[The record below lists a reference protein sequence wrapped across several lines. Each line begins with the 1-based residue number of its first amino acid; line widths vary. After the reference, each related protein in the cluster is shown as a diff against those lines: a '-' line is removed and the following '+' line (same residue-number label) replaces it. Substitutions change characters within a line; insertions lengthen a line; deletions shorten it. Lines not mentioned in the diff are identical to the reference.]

1 MRKVLEFFP
10 LIPILAIVAWVGHSF
25 WQAYQPQPAILHG
38 QIEAQQYSIASKVA
52 GRIDQVLVRKGDQVE
67 PGQLI
72 FSIISPELDAKLAQ
86 AKAVEQAAAAMAD
99 QADNGARIQEIAAAK
114 DQWQMALAGSKLAA
128 TTYKRVANLF
138 KDGVLPE
145 QKRDEAY
152 TQWQAAR
159 YTENAASQ
167 MYQMALEGARDET
180 KRAANEQMRAAAGV
194 VAEVEAFASDTLV
207 KSYNTGEVR
216 QVLLRTGELAPQGF
230 PVVTIIDMEDAWLVL
245 HVREDLLL
253 QFSKGTQFKAQLPAL
268 GNKKFKF
275 EVTHVSVMG
284 DFATWRATDS
294 RTGFDLRTFEIEA
307 RPLQHIDNL
316 RVGMGCTVVL
326 Q

>member
-1 MRKVLEFFP
+1 MRKVLEFLP
-10 LIPILAIVAWVGHSF
+10 LIPVLAIVAWVGYSF

-38 QIEAQQYSIASKVA
+38 QIEAQQYSISSKVA

-72 FSIISPELDAKLAQ
+72 FSITSPELDAKLAQ
-86 AKAVEQAAAAMAD
+86 AKAGEEAASAMAD
-99 QADNGARIQEIAAAK
+99 QAENGARSQEIAAAK
-114 DQWQMALAGSKLAA
+114 DQWQKALAGSNLAA

-138 KDGVLPE
+138 KDGVVPE

-167 MYQMALEGARDET
+167 MYQMAKEGARDET
-180 KRAANEQMRAAAGV
+180 KRAAKEQARAAAGV

-207 KSYNTGEVR
+207 KSYNSGEVR

-230 PVVTIIDMEDAWLVL
+230 PVVTIIDMDDAWMVL
-245 HVREDLLL
+245 HVREDLLM
-253 QFSKGTQFKAQLPAL
+253 QFSKGTQFEAQLPAL
-268 GNKKFKF
+268 GNEKFKF
-275 EVTHVSVMG
+275 KVTHVSVMG
-284 DFATWRATDS
+284 DYATWRATDS

>member
-1 MRKVLEFFP
+1 MRKILEFFP
-10 LIPILAIVAWVGHSF
+10 LIPVFAIVAWVGYSF

-38 QIEAQQYSIASKVA
+38 QIEAQQYSISSKVA

-72 FSIISPELDAKLAQ
+72 FSITSPELDAKLTQ
-86 AKAVEQAAAAMAD
+86 AKAGEEAATAMAD
-99 QADNGARIQEIAAAK
+99 QAENGARSQEIAAAK
-114 DQWQMALAGSKLAA
+114 DQWQKALAGSKLAA

-167 MYQMALEGARDET
+167 MYQMAKEGARDET
-180 KRAANEQMRAAAGV
+180 KRAANEQVRAAAGV

-245 HVREDLLL
+245 HVREDLLM
-253 QFSKGTQFKAQLPAL
+253 QFSKGTQFEAQLPAL

-275 EVTHVSVMG
+275 KVAHVSVMG
-284 DFATWRATDS
+284 DFATWRHGQS
-294 RTGFDLRTFEIEA
+294 HWF
-307 RPLQHIDNL
+307 
-316 RVGMGCTVVL
+316 
-326 Q
+326 